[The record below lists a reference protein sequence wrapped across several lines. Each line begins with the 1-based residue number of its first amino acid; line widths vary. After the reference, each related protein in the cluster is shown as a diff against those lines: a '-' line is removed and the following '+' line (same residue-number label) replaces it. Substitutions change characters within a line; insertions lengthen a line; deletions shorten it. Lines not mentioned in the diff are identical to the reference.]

1 MVGEGFVEAED
12 LKISDK
18 LLLSSGKCVTIE
30 EIQVKQ
36 RYILFIILRL
46 FWLSED
52 FNAVLDEISHSKSS
66 WDYSRLARPMEK
78 NLKKKE

>member
-1 MVGEGFVEAED
+1 MVGEGFVKAED

-18 LLLSSGKCVTIE
+18 LLLSSGTYAIIE
-30 EIQVKQ
+30 EIQIEQ

-78 NLKKKE
+78 KI